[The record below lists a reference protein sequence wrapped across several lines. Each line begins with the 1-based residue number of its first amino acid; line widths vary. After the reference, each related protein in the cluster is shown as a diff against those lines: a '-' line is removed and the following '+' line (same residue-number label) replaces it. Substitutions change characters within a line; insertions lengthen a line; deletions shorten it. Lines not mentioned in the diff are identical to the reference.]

1 MSEGLIRRP
10 TAIYMQVADQLATA
24 IKRPDSEY
32 APGSKLPS
40 ETELMARYG
49 ISRPTA
55 RAAVDELVNM
65 GLIEKH
71 HGRGSFVRDQT
82 PPSGELPR
90 SVTWSAKEKR
100 YLVPELSQV
109 EPPVVTRTNI
119 VGELAAALERDEDD
133 AEDAF
138 HADHLLTTGSARVAH
153 RVIIP
158 IGVAAEVPALAAA
171 PDAPIGEIYAHLAEI
186 GPLWWDEW
194 VSARTPLPDERSSLG
209 LADASPLLITHRVTH
224 GPDDR
229 PLLYEELHAPAA
241 RVRLTYQIRPERK
254 TTKPRTSRSSRAV

>member
-1 MSEGLIRRP
+1 
-10 TAIYMQVADQLATA
+10 MQVADQLATA
-24 IKRPDSEY
+24 IRRPGSEY
-32 APGSKLPS
+32 PPGSKLPS

-82 PPSGELPR
+82 PPSGEIR
-90 SVTWSAKEKR
+90 RNVSWSAKEQR
-100 YLVPELSQV
+100 YVVPELSPV
-109 EPPVVTRTNI
+109 EPPVVTRTHI
-119 VGELAAALERDEDD
+119 IGELAAALQRDEDD
-133 AEDAF
+133 AEDASS
-138 HADHLLTTGSARVAH
+138 ADHLLTTGSARVAH

-158 IGVAAEVPALAAA
+158 IGVAAKVPALATA
-171 PDAPIGEIYAHLAEI
+171 PDAPIGEIYAHLAEL

-229 PLLYEELHAPAA
+229 PLIYEELRAPAA
-241 RVRLTYQIRPERK
+241 HVRLAYEIRPERK
-254 TTKPRTSRSSRAV
+254 TTKPRKARSQAV